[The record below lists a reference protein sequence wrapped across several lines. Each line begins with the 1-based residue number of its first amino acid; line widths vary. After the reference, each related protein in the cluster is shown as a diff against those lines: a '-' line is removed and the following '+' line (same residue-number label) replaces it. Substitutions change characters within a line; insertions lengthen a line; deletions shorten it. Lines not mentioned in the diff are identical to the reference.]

1 VTRTS
6 SEWYHCSSYGTVL
19 MHIAAYPH
27 STTNE
32 IADALC
38 LTKRS
43 VWGTIGALRQ
53 SGQIHVIRI
62 GRKNHYYVNLDAPFL
77 HPTVTGV
84 KLGDLLGGLEA
95 DGSTKAVGYQN

>member
-1 VTRTS
+1 MTRTS
-6 SEWYHCSSYGTVL
+6 NEWYHCSSYGTVL
-19 MHIAAYPH
+19 MHIAANPH
-27 STTNE
+27 ATTNE

-53 SGQIHVIRI
+53 RDQIRVVRI
-62 GRKNHYYVNLDAPFL
+62 GRKNHYYVNVDAEFL

-84 KLGDLLGGLEA
+84 KLGALVSGLQA
-95 DGSTKAVGYQN
+95 SSATAVGCQN